1 MASEVKLQ
9 AVLSLK
15 DKMSGGLK
23 QSQVSIKSLTKFA
36 KLAGIAVLGIGAAF
50 VGSSIKSAGKFDKAI
65 RNIGTLLGSTAEN
78 EMPKFKKGIIEL
90 MKTLPVDP
98 DDLGASAYNIVSA
111 GISDT
116 SEAMDV
122 LRSSAELGIAGLS
135 TTEEAV
141 NILTSAMN
149 VYGDETHDSNRLAD
163 ILFKTVKNGKTTI
176 AELSQGFGK
185 VAGIAKETGISIE
198 DLSAATAALTTT
210 GITAS
215 EAQTSLK
222 AVISNLLKPTSDA
235 EAAAE
240 KLGIEFNLAA
250 LQADGLSGLLANV
263 TDAAGDDK
271 QALADLFGSV
281 EAANAIFSLTSDG
294 GGEQFRKILE
304 DIEDQTNAMGEAV
317 DVQTGGMEAKM
328 QLLKGN
334 FEAIKIEL
342 GDKLIPV
349 ITNATTFLIEN
360 SDTIQAVIDDVLKF
374 SGVVVDAIAFVFNA
388 VKEPLEDVLTF
399 ILISKDKIV
408 NTYDAITG
416 KVTDVVNDVTGFIED
431 VSETVVKG
439 ITTDEE
445 AITEMTDKMVEDTKA
460 GFVEYEK
467 NAFSTFDGFIGGLSD
482 MYSVMGSQSTV
493 AWNTLLELISN
504 TWSNAGRIIGLTFG
518 SIVVVANKSINIIS
532 GLLMTATEGL
542 TIGLA
547 LAIENMSSSI
557 SSAIETLLTVV
568 IKQITELGMGLVV
581 GFEIYVDTITGIL
594 SGIPAFFTM
603 VWDSAKLT
611 FLEFGDEFTG
621 WAESTA
627 DTVLDFF
634 LAIPNAIISA
644 FEGVKGFFGDIEGG
658 IKEAINFG
666 GPQAEGGPVSGGTA
680 YVVGEKGPEMFVPQ
694 GSGTIVPNDQMGG
707 GSTTINFNNATVR
720 NDNDLDSIIMAV
732 QQELDRNLS
741 VQQMGI

>member
-15 DKMSGGLK
+15 DKMSGGLR
-23 QSQVSIKSLTKFA
+23 QSQVSIKQLTKFA

-116 SEAMDV
+116 AEAMEV
-122 LRSSAELGIAGLS
+122 LKSSAELGIAGLS

-149 VYGDETHDSNRLAD
+149 VYGDETHDSTRLAD

-176 AELSQGFGK
+176 AGLSQGFGK

-222 AVISNLLKPTSDA
+222 AVISNLLKPTADA
-235 EAAAE
+235 EAAAD
-240 KLGIEFNLAA
+240 KLGIKFNLAA
-250 LQADGLSGLLANV
+250 LEADGLSGLLANV

-281 EAANAIFSLTSDG
+281 EAANAIFSLTSEG

-304 DIEDQTNAMGEAV
+304 DITDETNAMGEAV
-317 DVQTGGMEAKM
+317 DVQTSGMEAQI

-342 GDKLIPV
+342 GEKLIPV
-349 ITNATTFLIEN
+349 IVNATAFLVEN
-360 SDTIQAVIDDVLKF
+360 SDKIQAVIDDVLAF
-374 SGVVVDAIAFVFNA
+374 SKVVVDAIAFVFNA
-388 VKEPLEDVLTF
+388 VKQPLEDVLTF
-399 ILISKDKIV
+399 ILIAKDKIE
-408 NTYDAITG
+408 TGFGSITDFVG
-416 KVTDVVNDVTGFIED
+416 GVVEDVGGFIED
-431 VSETVVKG
+431 VSEAVVKG

-518 SIVVVANKSINIIS
+518 SIVVVANKSINIIG
-532 GLLMTATEGL
+532 GLLMTVATGVAVGFDIMVK
-542 TIGLA
+542 TVSGAIG
-547 LAIENMSSSI
+547 
-557 SSAIETLLTVV
+557 
-568 IKQITELGMGLVV
+568 GLVPWV
-581 GFEIYVDTITGIL
+581 GQQMAILGVGIAEGFRIYVDTITGIL

-634 LAIPNAIISA
+634 LAIPNAIIGA

-666 GPQAEGGPVSGGTA
+666 GPQAEGGPVSGGTP
-680 YVVGEKGPEMFVPQ
+680 YVVGEKGPELFVPR
-694 GSGTIVPNDQMGG
+694 GSGNIVPNDQVG
-707 GSTTINFNNATVR
+707 GSTINVDLRGAVVR
-720 NDNDLDSIIMAV
+720 DEQDLDSIINAV
-732 QQELDRNLS
+732 KQSLDRDLS